1 MKESWQ
7 KLAIRIDGLQPRERV
22 MIFAAGVALIAGLC
36 FVLVLDGML
45 ARHKMLAATAEQHR
59 IELAQLQKQNAE
71 LSRQLA
77 QDPDADGRKQI
88 EDLRRRLGSYDTEL
102 RGVQQGLVPP
112 NRMVRLLEDMLSR
125 DSHVRLVKLHTLPVT
140 ALVEPAGSAAG
151 GVAAKPTALKNLVYK
166 HGIVLTVEGNYL
178 DLLGYQSR
186 LEKLPWRMFF
196 ARTNVNSIDYP
207 KVLMT
212 VTLYTL
218 SLEEAWLVV

>member
-1 MKESWQ
+1 
-7 KLAIRIDGLQPRERV
+7 
-22 MIFAAGVALIAGLC
+22 
-36 FVLVLDGML
+36 
-45 ARHKMLAATAEQHR
+45 
-59 IELAQLQKQNAE
+59 LQKQNAE

-77 QDPDADGRKQI
+77 QDPDADGRGHI

-112 NRMVRLLEDMLSR
+112 NRMVGLLEDMLSR

-140 ALVEPAGSAAG
+140 ALVEPAGSAAA
-151 GVAAKPTALKNLVYK
+151 GVAGKSPAAAKNLVYK
-166 HGIVLTVEGNYL
+166 HGIELTVEGSYL

-196 ARTNVNSIDYP
+196 ARTSVNSIDYP

-212 VTLYTL
+212 ITLYTL